1 MSAAIPSRT
10 VLAKASALRSMV
22 DAAAA
27 DPHAECCGVLLGQ
40 DGMIEI
46 AVALPNEAPDPRAS
60 FSISASALAATARA
74 HRARRDVIGFFH
86 SHPNGSVLP
95 SRTDLEHATGWPGY
109 LHAIVA
115 TDGAA
120 APDLAIYR
128 VASSSWDAL
137 RLEVRAA

>member
-1 MSAAIPSRT
+1 MTAAIPSRI
-10 VLAKASALRSMV
+10 VRAEASALHSMA

-27 DPHAECCGVLLGQ
+27 AKQAECCGVLLGQ

-46 AVALPNEAPDPRAS
+46 AIALPNEAPDPRAN
-60 FSISASALAATARA
+60 FSISATALAATARA
-74 HRARRDVIGFFH
+74 HRTRRDIIGFFH

-115 TDGAA
+115 TDGAVVR
-120 APDLAIYR
+120 DMAIYR

-137 RLEVRAA
+137 QLEVRAA